1 MGYFAN
7 TYYISISQQG
17 DIMKQTTAFIVA
29 MTICAMSFLVPA
41 CVSAETLMVESRS
54 DQAEGSAQDV
64 EVTRRIRKALVADK
78 ALSTNA
84 KNIKIIT
91 LNGKVTLQ
99 GPVGNAREQ
108 KSVLKK
114 ARKTAG
120 VKSVTSELEV
130 TRP

>member
-1 MGYFAN
+1 
-7 TYYISISQQG
+7 
-17 DIMKQTTAFIVA
+17 MKQSTSAFIVA
-29 MTICAMSFLVPA
+29 MTMCAMSFLVPA
-41 CVSAETLMVESRS
+41 CVSAEALSVESRS
-54 DQAEGSAQDV
+54 DQSEGSAQDV

-91 LNGKVTLQ
+91 LDGKVTLR